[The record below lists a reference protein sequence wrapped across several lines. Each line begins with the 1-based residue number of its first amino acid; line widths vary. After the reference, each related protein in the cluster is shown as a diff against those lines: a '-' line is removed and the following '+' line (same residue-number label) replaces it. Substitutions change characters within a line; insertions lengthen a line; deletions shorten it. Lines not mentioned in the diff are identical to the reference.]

1 MNCEHDQH
9 VGMAQACSL
18 LKLLARSFVIALAQS
33 SKKGKLLESSEP
45 NVTRHPFIYLSTR
58 CVRMIYFLSRR

>member
-18 LKLLARSFVIALAQS
+18 LKLLARSLLMALAQS
-33 SKKGKLLESSEP
+33 SKKGKVLESS
-45 NVTRHPFIYLSTR
+45 
-58 CVRMIYFLSRR
+58 